1 MVPAIEPSVPSD
13 VTGAIASRGQSID
26 WDKLPD
32 DVRTTSRQCVLDW
45 FGVTIAAQDE
55 PLVRILT
62 EDTLQDGGHQAAT
75 QVGRPLKVSTR
86 QAALVNGAASHALDY
101 DDVNYAMGGHPTVA
115 VLPGLLALAETR
127 KASGGALLAAFV
139 AGYEVAGMVGLL
151 VAPGHYA
158 RGFHATATVGSF
170 GAAAACAHLIGLD
183 IEATQRAFGIAGTQ
197 AAGLKAQ
204 FGTMCKPLHA
214 GKAAENGL
222 LASRLA
228 ARGFTSRT
236 DILECAQGFAAT
248 QSPDFDAEAALRRP
262 AGGFHVRD
270 NLFKFNAACFGTH
283 GTIEALRRLRADND
297 IAADSIAAVHLNV
310 EPGADRMCNIR
321 TPATGLEA
329 KFSLRFNAA
338 LSLLGRDTAA
348 PETYSDAAAA
358 DPALVSLRDRVVVHP
373 MQPGWSHS
381 LTECVVELNDGRRL
395 SARHDVGIP
404 MADIAEQGRRVRD
417 KFMSLAGPRLGEA
430 RAQRLAEAVESLDAT
445 SDIASLMALA
455 RP

>member
-1 MVPAIEPSVPSD
+1 MAPAVEASLPSD
-13 VTGAIASRGQSID
+13 VTSQIASRGRHIT
-26 WDKLPD
+26 WNELPD
-32 DVRTTSRQCVLDW
+32 DIKTTSRQCILDW

-55 PLVRILT
+55 ALVRILT
-62 EDTLQDGGHQAAT
+62 EDALHDGGHPAAT
-75 QVGRPLKVSTR
+75 LVGQPLKVSAR

-115 VLPGLLALAETR
+115 VLPGLLALAEQR
-127 KASGGALLAAFV
+127 KASGEALLTAFV
-139 AGYEVAGMVGLL
+139 AGYEVGGMIGLL
-151 VAPGHYA
+151 VAPSHYA

-170 GAAAACAHLIGLD
+170 ASAAACARLLD
-183 IEATQRAFGIAGTQ
+183 LDEPATRRALGIAGTQ

-222 LASRLA
+222 MASRLA

-236 DILECAQGFAAT
+236 DILECVQGFAVT
-248 QSPDFDAEAALRRP
+248 QSDGFDAEAALRPP
-262 AGGFHVRD
+262 AGGFHLRS

-297 IAADSIAAVHLNV
+297 VAPGSIAAVHVMV

-321 TPATGLEA
+321 EPATGLEA

-338 LSLLGRDTAA
+338 LSLLGRDTSA
-348 PETYSDAAAA
+348 PQTYSDAATA
-358 DPALVSLRDRVVVHP
+358 DPDLVRLRDRVVVHP
-373 MQPGWSHS
+373 MPPGWSHS
-381 LTECVVELNDGRRL
+381 LTECTVELHDGRRL

-404 MADIAEQGRRVRD
+404 ATDLAEQGRRIHD

-430 RAQRLAEAVESLDAT
+430 RARRLAEAVEGLDAG
-445 SDIASLMALA
+445 SDIAGLMALA